1 MHSTTCGGHQHTECK
16 SSCSDL
22 LQECSVIV
30 IVTSKTQPEAPTSC
44 LEPSG
49 PPTASSEACVAI
61 IDLHSNHG
69 SACTSDLQQVLECNF
84 ALLIKSHHTEVIPET
99 VVYSGVSDVG
109 DHPPMLNNISVTRN
123 FLKMIN
129 IRLKTKLLLKW
140 NYCNKG
146 QAFRKALLFLTAWEN
161 LLTLHTSFLL
171 VLCCINLDNVW
182 HLFYQLPARGKNW
195 MKARSVLSKK
205 EGLQMETLVVWR
217 FFTVDI
223 HPFTSLPNWWCWWK
237 TSSLFKGH

>member
-16 SSCSDL
+16 SPWSNL

-44 LEPSG
+44 SEPSG

-61 IDLHSNHG
+61 IDLHSNHR

-99 VVYSGVSDVG
+99 VVDGRVSDVG
-109 DHPPMLNNISVTRN
+109 DRRCWKTLVTRN
-123 FLKMIN
+123 FFKIIN
-129 IRLKTKLLLKW
+129 IRMKTRLLLKW
-140 NYCNKG
+140 NCYNKG

-161 LLTLHTSFLL
+161 LLTAHF
-171 VLCCINLDNVW
+171 
-182 HLFYQLPARGKNW
+182 LPAG
-195 MKARSVLSKK
+195 SVLHKS
-205 EGLQMETLVVWR
+205 R
-217 FFTVDI
+217 
-223 HPFTSLPNWWCWWK
+223 
-237 TSSLFKGH
+237 